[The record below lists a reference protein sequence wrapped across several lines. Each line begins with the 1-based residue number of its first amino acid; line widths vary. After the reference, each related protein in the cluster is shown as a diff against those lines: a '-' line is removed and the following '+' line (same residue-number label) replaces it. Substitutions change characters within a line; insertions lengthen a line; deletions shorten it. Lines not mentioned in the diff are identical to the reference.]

1 MVKRREEEEEAEK
14 INREKTEFD
23 RIYILL
29 MLVKQATCTYISV
42 CVRLTKEKKLGNEK
56 CASNREIHIHT
67 HTHTHTQLMCC
78 LFVDLSALFTH
89 IHTYIYVCI
98 YREAQC
104 TRQHQA
110 QIDEKKI

>member
-67 HTHTHTQLMCC
+67 HTIDVLLVRRFVCFIHT
-78 LFVDLSALFTH
+78 
-89 IHTYIYVCI
+89 HTYIYICVYI
-98 YREAQC
+98 
-104 TRQHQA
+104 
-110 QIDEKKI
+110 

>member
-67 HTHTHTQLMCC
+67 HTQLMCC

-89 IHTYIYVCI
+89 IHTYIYICVYI
-98 YREAQC
+98 
-104 TRQHQA
+104 
-110 QIDEKKI
+110 